1 MWMMSVLFGVGVGVG
16 GGRNALATVIFLRD
30 SRQFSA
36 NAN

>member
-1 MWMMSVLFGVGVGVG
+1 MWMKSVLFGVGVGV